1 MKHLQ
6 TYKLFE
12 NFENNY
18 VGMHCSPKSLDND
31 DFYGKIIDEYH
42 MTFRQVLELVQYDYS
57 DAKPLI
63 KQIDSLE
70 DGLNM
75 YDDSVDLIYEIE
87 EFFAENNIEW
97 IFVSKGEAMTKYG
110 DNCYR
115 VYFDDMSNVY
125 SMDDELTDGAKIY
138 IYNSK
143 TDKPILKNEAY

>member
-1 MKHLQ
+1 MIHI
-6 TYKLFE
+6 KLFE

-42 MTFRQVLELVQYDYS
+42 MAFRQVLELVQYDYS

-115 VYFDDMSNVY
+115 VYFEDMSNVY
-125 SMDDELTDGAKIY
+125 SMNDELTDGAKIY

-143 TDKPILKNEAY
+143 TDKPILKNETY